1 MKCLACHCFG
11 SALAAVLARAREKA
25 LDCAVSLGTYGER
38 LLWSFQFIAP
48 KLVSPLLFDSFIHF
62 PLLLAEGSL

>member
-11 SALAAVLARAREKA
+11 SALAAVLARAKKA

-48 KLVSPLLFDSFIHF
+48 KLVSPLLINV
-62 PLLLAEGSL
+62 G